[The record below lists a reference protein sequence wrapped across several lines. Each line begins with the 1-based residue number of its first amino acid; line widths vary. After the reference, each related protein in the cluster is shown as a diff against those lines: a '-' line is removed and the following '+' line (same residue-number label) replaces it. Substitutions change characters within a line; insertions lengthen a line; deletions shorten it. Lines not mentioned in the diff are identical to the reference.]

1 MASIL
6 DTLRT
11 TGGDEIIIDALFF
24 IDFPDIE
31 ARALVRGYDGATLTL
46 DGVEYA
52 AEPTTF
58 DVALPKRSESLSQSL
73 QLMVADVDGVLA
85 GSIRSY
91 LSLYE
96 TLDAPRVI
104 HAVYTDDDLS
114 APKEKTE
121 MIFQS
126 ATFCGGVATI
136 TCGFFSLIDSPFPQK
151 RYDRREAPLL
161 F

>member
-6 DTLRT
+6 EKLRT
-11 TGGDEIIIDALFF
+11 TGGDEIILDALFF
-24 IDFPDIE
+24 LDFPGLE
-31 ARALVRGYDGATLTL
+31 PRALVRAYHSMRLTL
-46 DGVEYA
+46 DDVEYD

-58 DVALPKRSESLSQSL
+58 EMALPKRDASLSQSL
-73 QLMVADVDGVLA
+73 QLIVADTEGALA

-96 TLDAPRVI
+96 TLDAPRVV

-114 APKEKTE
+114 EPKEKTE
-121 MIFQS
+121 MIFQG
-126 ATFCGGVATI
+126 ATFSGGIATI
-136 TCGFFSLIDSPFPQK
+136 TCGFFSLIDSPFPKK
-151 RYDRREAPLL
+151 RYDRRETPLI